1 MGFIPEA
8 VAQLSTGEQI
18 IPENAQEQDY
28 LINVANNPNYSP
40 EQKDRL
46 AQLGTLVKPHNFD
59 INFEQNKRDQYPTEL
74 DEPLRRMIRGS

>member
-1 MGFIPEA
+1 M
-8 VAQLSTGEQI
+8 
-18 IPENAQEQDY
+18 
-28 LINVANNPNYSP
+28 ANNPNYSP